1 VIKEKNTVET
11 IVDPPSIANVYL
23 PIKVMDTA
31 FLPEV
36 RQSGIVTENANAV
49 AEDMLVTLKNS
60 VVNTIRIRLWKN
72 PSNIHSSFAEVK
84 AFVQQVKSA
93 GMKVWLCIHYS
104 DTWADPSHQQKPAQ
118 WSSINFPQL
127 RDNVYQYTQKIVS
140 DIKLDYIQIGNEIN
154 NGFLWPEGSSSNQT
168 QFLDLIKQG

>member
-1 VIKEKNTVET
+1 
-11 IVDPPSIANVYL
+11 
-23 PIKVMDTA
+23 
-31 FLPEV
+31 
-36 RQSGIVTENANAV
+36 
-49 AEDMLVTLKNS
+49 
-60 VVNTIRIRLWKN
+60 
-72 PSNIHSSFAEVK
+72 VK
-84 AFVQQVKSA
+84 ALVQEVKSA

-104 DTWADPSHQQKPAQ
+104 DTWADPGHQQKPAQ

-127 RDNVYQYTQKIVS
+127 RDNVYQYSQKIVS

>member
-60 VVNTIRIRLWKN
+60 VVNTRRIRL
-72 PSNIHSSFAEVK
+72 
-84 AFVQQVKSA
+84 
-93 GMKVWLCIHYS
+93 
-104 DTWADPSHQQKPAQ
+104 
-118 WSSINFPQL
+118 
-127 RDNVYQYTQKIVS
+127 
-140 DIKLDYIQIGNEIN
+140 
-154 NGFLWPEGSSSNQT
+154 
-168 QFLDLIKQG
+168 